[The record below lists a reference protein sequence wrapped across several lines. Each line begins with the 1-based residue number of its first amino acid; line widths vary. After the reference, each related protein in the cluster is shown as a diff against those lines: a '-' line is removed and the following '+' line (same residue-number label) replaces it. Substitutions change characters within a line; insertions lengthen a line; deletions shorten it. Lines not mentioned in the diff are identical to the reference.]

1 MMRQLRLLLLSLL
14 LVTPAL
20 ALAQSPAVTPP
31 KVSIPGQTTASG
43 GERHTLNLKDADI
56 GVLIQTV
63 SEITGK
69 SFIVDPSVQGKVTV
83 ISSAPISADAIYEV
97 FESVLRVHG
106 FAAVPSGGMVKIVPV
121 QSALSDGGVGAT
133 TQSGPDG
140 LVTRVIEL
148 QHVSANEV
156 AEWLRPLLPPQAQ
169 LLANRDSN
177 SLLVTDRAANVDRLQ
192 RIIQRIDRSSGGEVE
207 VIALQHANAAEVAST
222 IATLENSGQQAGAL
236 RPDGARIVAD
246 ARTNSV
252 LLSGAPADR
261 QRLRALIAHLDTP
274 LAGSDN
280 TQVIFLNNANAEDLV
295 EILDGVARALTG
307 DANGDGAKRSA
318 TIQAHPETNA
328 LVVTAAPAV
337 VRGIESVARQLDVR
351 RAQVLVEAVIV
362 EVADELASEIGVQW
376 QASDIHADGSAD
388 GFSPGIIGGTNFPT
402 NAATGAGGIFGTSG
416 DPATAMAT
424 SSGLNLGYLGGAVT
438 IPGLN
443 GGEPI
448 FQVGALIRALRG
460 DSRANV
466 LSQPSLVTLD
476 NHEAEFKVV
485 QEVPFLT
492 GQYTNTGTN
501 GGSTPTNPFQTIN
514 REDVGLIL
522 TVTPHINEGSA
533 VRLDLK
539 QVLSTLAPTVNGA
552 VDLIT
557 NKRELSTSVM
567 VPDGGMLV
575 LGGLSSDEARR
586 SDSGVPGLSKIP
598 LLGGLFRSRDHSR
611 SQRQLMVFLRPTIL
625 RDAATEAALS
635 SEKYNFLRAEQLRR
649 LNDMGPA
656 GGPLLPELP
665 ADLFRNPPPVEAS
678 SAETSPLQ

>member
-1 MMRQLRLLLLSLL
+1 MRQLRSLL
-14 LVTPAL
+14 FSFLLVIPAMT
-20 ALAQSPAVTPP
+20 LAQSPAVTPP
-31 KVSIPGQTTASG
+31 AVSIPGQASTSSG
-43 GERHTLNLKDADI
+43 GRHTLNLKDADI

-69 SFIVDPSVQGKVTV
+69 SFIVDPNVQGKVTV
-83 ISSAPISADAIYEV
+83 ISSAPMSVDAIYEV

-106 FAAVPSGGMVKIVPV
+106 FAAVPAGGMVKIVPV
-121 QSALSDGGVGAT
+121 QAALSDGGVGVT
-133 TQSGPDG
+133 SGSGPDG

-148 QHVSANEV
+148 RHVSASEV

-177 SLLVTDRAANVDRLQ
+177 SLLVTDRFANVERLQ

-222 IATLENSGQQAGAL
+222 IATLVQSGQPAGMA

-261 QRLRALIAHLDTP
+261 QRLRMLIAHLDTP

-280 TQVIFLNNANAEDLV
+280 TQVIFLSNANAEDLV

-307 DANGDGAKRSA
+307 DAAGEGAARSA
-318 TIQAHPETNA
+318 IIQAHAQTNA

-362 EVADELASEIGVQW
+362 EVSDDLASEIGVQW
-376 QASDIHADGSAD
+376 QASDIRADGSAD
-388 GFSPGIIGGTNFPT
+388 GIRPGLIGGTNFPGNNGSGSIVGALT
-402 NAATGAGGIFGTSG
+402 NPLGAVGS
-416 DPATAMAT
+416 

-438 IPGLN
+438 LPGMDT
-443 GGEPI
+443 PI
-448 FQVGALIRALRG
+448 FQVGALVRALRG
-460 DSRANV
+460 DSRANI

-492 GQYTNTGTN
+492 GQYTNTGSS

-533 VRLDLK
+533 VRLDLH
-539 QVLSTLAPTVNGA
+539 QELSTLAPNVTGA

-567 VPDGGMLV
+567 VPDGGLLV
-575 LGGLSSDEARR
+575 LGGLNSDESRR
-586 SDSGVPGLSKIP
+586 SNSGVPGLSRIP
-598 LLGGLFRSRDHSR
+598 LLGGLFRSRDNSR

-649 LNDMGPA
+649 LNDLGPA

-665 ADLFRNPPPVEAS
+665 ADLFRNPPPVE
-678 SAETSPLQ
+678 TNPQQ

>member
-1 MMRQLRLLLLSLL
+1 
-14 LVTPAL
+14 
-20 ALAQSPAVTPP
+20 
-31 KVSIPGQTTASG
+31 
-43 GERHTLNLKDADI
+43 
-56 GVLIQTV
+56 
-63 SEITGK
+63 
-69 SFIVDPSVQGKVTV
+69 KVTV
-83 ISSAPISADAIYEV
+83 ISSAPMSADAIYDV

-106 FAAVPSGGMVKIVPV
+106 FAAVPAGGMVKIVPV
-121 QSALSDGGVGAT
+121 AAALSDGGVGST
-133 TQSGPDG
+133 SGSGPDG

-148 QHVSANEV
+148 KHVAASEV

-177 SLLVTDRAANVDRLQ
+177 SLLVTDRSANVERLQ
-192 RIIQRIDRSSGGEVE
+192 RIIQRIDHSSGGEVE

-222 IATLENSGQQAGAL
+222 IASLEQSGQPAGVM

-252 LLSGAPADR
+252 LLSGAPAER

-280 TQVIFLNNANAEDLV
+280 TQVIFLSNANAEDLV

-307 DANGDGAKRSA
+307 DAAGDGGARSA

-328 LVVTAAPAV
+328 LVITAAPAV

-362 EVADELASEIGVQW
+362 EVSDELASEIGVQW
-376 QASDIHADGSAD
+376 QASDIRADASAD
-388 GFSPGIIGGTNFPT
+388 GIHPGIIGGTNFPS
-402 NAATGAGGIFGTSG
+402 NAASGAGGIFGSSTNPIAG
-416 DPATAMAT
+416 LAG
-424 SSGLNLGYLGGAVT
+424 SSGLNLGYLGGAIT
-438 IPGLN
+438 IPGIN
-443 GGEPI
+443 DGNPI
-448 FQVGALIRALRG
+448 FQVGALVRALRG
-460 DSRANV
+460 DSRANI

-492 GQYTNTGTN
+492 GQYTNTGAN

-522 TVTPHINEGSA
+522 TVTPHINDGSA
-533 VRLDLK
+533 VRLDLH
-539 QVLSTLAPTVNGA
+539 QELSTLAPNVSGA
-552 VDLIT
+552 VDLVT

-567 VPDGGMLV
+567 VRDGGLLV

-586 SDSGVPGLSKIP
+586 SNSGVPGLSRIP
-598 LLGGLFRSRDHSR
+598 LLGGLFRSRDNNR

-649 LNDMGPA
+649 LNDLGPA

-665 ADLFRNPPPVEAS
+665 VDLFRNPPPVE
-678 SAETSPLQ
+678 TSPQQ

>member
-1 MMRQLRLLLLSLL
+1 MRQLRLLLLSLL
-14 LVTPAL
+14 VMPAL
-20 ALAQSPAVTPP
+20 VLAQSPATTPP
-31 KVSIPGQTTASG
+31 KVSIPGQASTAGSG
-43 GERHTLNLKDADI
+43 RHTLNLKDADI

-69 SFIVDPSVQGKVTV
+69 SFIVDPNVQGKVTV
-83 ISSAPISADAIYEV
+83 ISSAPMTVDAIYEV

-106 FAAVPSGGMVKIVPV
+106 FAAVPAGGMVKIVPV
-121 QSALSDGGVGAT
+121 ATALSDGGVGT
-133 TQSGPDG
+133 MSGSGPDG

-148 QHVSANEV
+148 RHVSAGEV

-177 SLLVTDRAANVDRLQ
+177 SLLITDRAANVERLQ

-222 IATLENSGQQAGAL
+222 ITSLENSGQPSGL
-236 RPDGARIVAD
+236 VRPDGARIVAD

-252 LLSGAPADR
+252 LLSGAPAER

-280 TQVIFLNNANAEDLV
+280 TQVIFLSNASAEDLV
-295 EILDGVARALTG
+295 PILDGVARALTG
-307 DANGDGAKRSA
+307 DQPEGTRTAV
-318 TIQAHPETNA
+318 IQAHGQTNA

-351 RAQVLVEAVIV
+351 RAQVMVEAVIV
-362 EVADELASEIGVQW
+362 EVSDDLATGIGVQW
-376 QASDIHADGSAD
+376 QTSDIRADGSTD
-388 GFSPGIIGGTNFPT
+388 GFHPGIIGGTNFPT
-402 NAATGAGGIFGTSG
+402 SADGAGGIFGAATNPLSG
-416 DPATAMAT
+416 LTG

-438 IPGLN
+438 IPGIN

-448 FQVGALIRALRG
+448 FQVGALVRALRG
-460 DSRANV
+460 DSRANI

-476 NHEAEFKVV
+476 NQQAEFKVV
-485 QEVPFLT
+485 QEVPFVT
-492 GQYTNTGTN
+492 GQYTNTGN
-501 GGSTPTNPFQTIN
+501 GSSNPSNPFQTIN

-539 QVLSTLAPTVNGA
+539 QELSTLATPVSGA

-557 NKRELSTSVM
+557 NKRELSTSVI

-575 LGGLSSDEARR
+575 LGGLSSDESRR
-586 SDSGVPGLSKIP
+586 SNSGVPGLSKIP
-598 LLGGLFRSRDHSR
+598 LLGGLFRSRDNSR

-649 LNDMGPA
+649 LNDLGPA

-665 ADLFRNPPPVEAS
+665 ADLFRHPPPV
-678 SAETSPLQ
+678 ETSPLQ